1 MDLTT
6 DLLAASDRQ
15 RLIQAM
21 TELCASQ
28 GYAAVRA
35 EQVAER
41 AELGLEVF
49 EREFSGGKAECTLAA
64 VNAILGEVL
73 GAVSA
78 GYSPDRLEWES
89 YLRGTKGILELM
101 AAYPSSAHLCYITAR
116 QEANDPMLREVY
128 RTGSQALSVL
138 LERLWQYSSAPRKP
152 QSAPRAALGAAEAVI
167 RREIVAGNTE
177 QIPRLLP
184 DFIYMATVPFLGQ
197 EEAIQLARR
206 ARELLQGGMWGQ
218 GQIGSTG

>member
-15 RLIQAM
+15 RLMQAM
-21 TELCASQ
+21 TELCAIR
-28 GYAAVRA
+28 GYAEVSA

-41 AELGLEVF
+41 AKLELEDF

-64 VNAILGEVL
+64 VNSILGEVL
-73 GAVSA
+73 GAVA
-78 GYSPDRLEWES
+78 VGYSPDRLQWES
-89 YLRGTKGILELM
+89 YLRGIKGILELM
-101 AAYPSSAHLCYITAR
+101 AAYPSYAHLCYITAR
-116 QEANDPMLREVY
+116 QEANDQRLQEVY

-138 LERLWQYSSAPRKP
+138 LERLWQYSGAPEKP
-152 QSAPRAALGAAEAVI
+152 QNAPRAALGAAEAVI

-184 DFIYMATVPFLGQ
+184 DCIYVATVPFLGQ
-197 EEAIQLARR
+197 EEAVRLAGR
-206 ARELLQGGMWGQ
+206 ARELLRGSMWGQ
-218 GQIGSTG
+218 SQNGSPG